1 MRLSRFKIKK
11 KKGGGVGKRIPL
23 FRNKYRYKYPARVR
37 VWKRRVVGKRLR
49 ELGTREQIEE
59 SAGRKMR
66 HF

>member
-1 MRLSRFKIKK
+1 M
-11 KKGGGVGKRIPL
+11 GKRIPL